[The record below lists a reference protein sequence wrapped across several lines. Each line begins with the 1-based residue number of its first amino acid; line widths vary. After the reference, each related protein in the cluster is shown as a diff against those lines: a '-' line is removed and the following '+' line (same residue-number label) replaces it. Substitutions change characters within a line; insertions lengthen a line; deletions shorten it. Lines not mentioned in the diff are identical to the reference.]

1 MANLI
6 KDPRAL
12 NLEDILQRRT
22 QFRIP
27 LFQRDYAWDTEQ
39 VDEFVGDILKL
50 RDTSGEHFFGTVV
63 MSENAPGDRYQGE
76 DRVRYVIDGQQRL
89 TTALMLLAV
98 LRHHLFDLSEVRHE
112 NHRWTKELDDFL
124 FLGDDSHPEE
134 QRARISANRINQVFI
149 DKILTSQIQSGSQVS
164 AMFKAL
170 DTQTKKRAVK
180 LNNAYLRM
188 KKRIE
193 DYSAELLGKEI
204 QKDAKILDYAVLP
217 IDCETVSKELR
228 AIARRMLEKA
238 VFVEITVNDWK
249 DSFALFEGL
258 NNRGL
263 DLAKRDIIKNIVL
276 AQANTENSN
285 NPSALENLELRWREI
300 EKLVPE
306 NRFTKFLRHYLL
318 IFHKDVSLNSTV
330 RVFLSHVSNQ
340 TAREILETIER
351 AGTEYEKLVDPSK
364 EQNEKVRSVLVRLRT
379 LAAERTYPIA
389 LAVKLKG
396 LSPSS
401 EEKILRALEV
411 LYFRRSA
418 ICQFDNKMIEEP
430 VQKIASAIYSSGEE
444 GVATAIRAIRVL
456 NPTDSEFEEQ
466 FKLKRDMD
474 PSITKYAL
482 LEIENSLRG
491 HHPITATT
499 LEHIMPQEPD
509 RWDLSKTEKE
519 QFDVML
525 NRLGNLTLLTANDN
539 SSLGNAPFEEKRA
552 LYEREGL
559 EINQTVISSLI
570 WTSEQIKIRQ
580 DLLSTYICSIWNIR

>member
-1 MANLI
+1 
-6 KDPRAL
+6 
-12 NLEDILQRRT
+12 
-22 QFRIP
+22 
-27 LFQRDYAWDTEQ
+27 
-39 VDEFVGDILKL
+39 
-50 RDTSGEHFFGTVV
+50 
-63 MSENAPGDRYQGE
+63 
-76 DRVRYVIDGQQRL
+76 
-89 TTALMLLAV
+89 MLLAV

-170 DTQTKKRAVK
+170 DSQTKKRAVK

-204 QKDAKILDYAVLP
+204 QKDAKILDYADLP
-217 IDCETVSKELR
+217 VDCETVSKELR

-330 RVFLSHVSNQ
+330 RVFLSHVFNQ

-379 LAAERTYPIA
+379 LAAERT
-389 LAVKLKG
+389 
-396 LSPSS
+396 SDCS
-401 EEKILRALEV
+401 
-411 LYFRRSA
+411 
-418 ICQFDNKMIEEP
+418 C
-430 VQKIASAIYSSGEE
+430 
-444 GVATAIRAIRVL
+444 
-456 NPTDSEFEEQ
+456 
-466 FKLKRDMD
+466 
-474 PSITKYAL
+474 
-482 LEIENSLRG
+482 
-491 HHPITATT
+491 
-499 LEHIMPQEPD
+499 
-509 RWDLSKTEKE
+509 SKT
-519 QFDVML
+519 
-525 NRLGNLTLLTANDN
+525 
-539 SSLGNAPFEEKRA
+539 
-552 LYEREGL
+552 
-559 EINQTVISSLI
+559 
-570 WTSEQIKIRQ
+570 
-580 DLLSTYICSIWNIR
+580 